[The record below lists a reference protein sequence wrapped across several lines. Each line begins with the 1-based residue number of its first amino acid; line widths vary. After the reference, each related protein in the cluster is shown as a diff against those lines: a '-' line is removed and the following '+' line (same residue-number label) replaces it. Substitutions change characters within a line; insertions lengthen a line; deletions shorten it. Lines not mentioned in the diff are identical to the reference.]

1 MYSKIKIIAL
11 EDFNAPT
18 NAGVRSI
25 LLFWSAELLNAI
37 NLTAN
42 THPHLNWIVWLAGG
56 LLTFVSL
63 LNQSIL
69 LWKNAHRW
77 RIVIT
82 MMALFVK
89 TKPSISRFRNR
100 IKRKI

>member
-11 EDFNAPT
+11 EDFNAPA
-18 NAGVRSI
+18 NVGVRSI
-25 LLFWSAELLNAI
+25 LLFCSAQLLNAI

-42 THPHLNWIVWLAGG
+42 THPHLNWIIWIAGG

-63 LNQSIL
+63 LNQAIL

-82 MMALFVK
+82 TMAFFAK
-89 TKPSISRFRNR
+89 TKPGISRFKNR